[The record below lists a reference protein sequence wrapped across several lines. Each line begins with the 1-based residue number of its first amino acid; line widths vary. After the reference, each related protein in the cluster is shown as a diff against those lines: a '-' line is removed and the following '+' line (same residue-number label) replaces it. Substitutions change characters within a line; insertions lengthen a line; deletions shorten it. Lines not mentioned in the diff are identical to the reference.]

1 MALVIEDGS
10 GVAGANSYIT
20 LVNAQAYIDLR
31 GYTTT
36 LTEGMLLRA
45 VDALAGVRFRGLK
58 YSVDNPL
65 PWPRGGVYDNE
76 GFYISEGTI
85 PQQMIDAQVWAAYY
99 IVEGSDPS
107 AVSTPAIVSEIVDV
121 IEVEYAVST
130 GETTAVSILS
140 LPNVRDALRSITRSA
155 GSIGRA

>member
-99 IVEGSDPS
+99 IVEGS
-107 AVSTPAIVSEIVDV
+107 
-121 IEVEYAVST
+121 VEYAVST